1 MRKIAILLTLTMLLA
16 SLAGCAGDDESPS
29 PVGEWRHAE
38 TMAIDIDED
47 GGLVDGDGN
56 PGTWS
61 TDCDGCDGDYLLLKI
76 GDGDGLNF
84 QYAVEGNWMWLK
96 PVGEEEC
103 AVFSLESIPNDEY
116 DDRVAELTP
125 PSFCE

>member
-29 PVGEWRHAE
+29 PVGEWWHAE

-84 QYAVEGNWMWLK
+84 QYAVEGNWML
-96 PVGEEEC
+96 
-103 AVFSLESIPNDEY
+103 SLIHI
-116 DDRVAELTP
+116 
-125 PSFCE
+125 